1 MKLENYVQ
9 GLVIGVTV
17 GVILIIFQSFWMI
30 PSIIERL
37 DSHDRQYSSLNED
50 MNSGLSSLREDMN
63 SGFSR
68 IETRFTGIDT
78 RLNTLEASINQDSPI

>member
-1 MKLENYVQ
+1 MKLGNYVQ

-17 GVILIIFQSFWMI
+17 GVVLIIFQSFWMI

-37 DSHDRQYSSLNED
+37 DSHDRQFSSLK
-50 MNSGLSSLREDMN
+50 EDMN

-78 RLNTLEASINQDSPI
+78 RLTGIDTRLNTLEASINQDSPI

>member
-1 MKLENYVQ
+1 MKLGNYVQ

-37 DSHDRQYSSLNED
+37 DSHDRQFSSLKED

-68 IETRFTGIDT
+68 IET
-78 RLNTLEASINQDSPI
+78 LYWN